1 MGSEI
6 VVTRR
11 VRISDLKKIA
21 QDEIPRG
28 PLRDDILSQPEELAP
43 EEFLASARMWLRLAR
58 AR

>member
-1 MGSEI
+1 MESDV

-28 PLRDDILSQPEELAP
+28 PLRDDILSQPDEVLP
-43 EEFLASARMWLRLAR
+43 EDFLASARMWLRLAR